1 MAQTIKNIWTGF
13 SLTFAILLAAIVA
26 GFLLWADPARLM
38 SLPFKDKMAEAGA
51 TVIGALL
58 VVTLIVERSMA
69 TVNAILFGQEERQAE
84 LELMQAT
91 QAGRNT
97 DPAQDKIK
105 KVMDKKA
112 RVRLLLGFAVG
123 LLVSAA
129 GVRTLEGLLVSTGK
143 VNDLLFPVDVVLTAG
158 LIAGGSAALAVLAQ
172 VLRDLAAPPPEAEAP
187 ANPGGGQTA
196 PAPVA
201 AAARAAKAP
210 RGAAAARKPARN
222 FRARLV

>member
-1 MAQTIKNIWTGF
+1 MEETNKGIWRGF
-13 SLTFAILLAAIVA
+13 SWSFAILLAAIVA
-26 GFLLWADPARLM
+26 GFLLWADPAKLM
-38 SLPFKDKMAEAGA
+38 SLPFKDNMAAAAA
-51 TVIGALL
+51 TVIGAIL

-69 TVNAILFGQEERQAE
+69 TVNAILFGEEERQAE

-91 QAGRNT
+91 QAGGDTN
-97 DPAQDKIK
+97 PAQNKIK

-123 LLVSAA
+123 LLVSAS
-129 GVRTLEGLLVSTGK
+129 GVRTLEGLLNSAGR

-172 VLRDLAAPPPEAEAP
+172 VLKDLAAPPPEADSPADPAGEEP
-187 ANPGGGQTA
+187 ANPAVAEAREATLGG
-196 PAPVA
+196 V
-201 AAARAAKAP
+201 RP
-210 RGAAAARKPARN
+210 RRRRPARN